1 MQDIYSPTPQG
12 TYDERRRMYLE
23 FCAADNTGGRTGLF
37 SQIGRL
43 ELGRD
48 PVNETAI
55 REGIDYVYSQQDCND
70 FTLGA
75 LLRIVYGYRSSPL
88 ISPELI
94 GEIETCLRK
103 FKYWWDQ
110 PGRDRR
116 CYHTE
121 NHQIIFHS
129 DELLAGQ
136 LFRDQTFEVSGKD
149 GQFHVDHALHLI
161 RRWFDFRERFGFS
174 EWLSNCYFEED
185 LLALVNLYDFAEDA
199 DIHRRA
205 KNMIDVIL
213 LEMAL
218 HTYRGVFGSSHGRS
232 YPRLIKGGRG
242 EDSASTTKL
251 MFGMGIFNKP
261 SALGAVPLATSG
273 YRCPPVISAIAADL
287 DGPRLMRERHS
298 LNIEDAPAHGLSYTD
313 MEDGYLYWSIQDY
326 THPAIIDLAQQT
338 RRTFG
343 VMLYEDYQPRYD
355 QLAAWAETDP
365 HVQAEPSIDCHA
377 MTEVHIQTY
386 RTPHYMLSC
395 AQDYRPGKPGYQQH
409 PWQATLGIDAVVFT
423 NHPGAEDEISR
434 PNFWGGN
441 GVLPKA
447 VQHRNVLIAMHHVPA
462 DDAFPYSHAYF
473 PRSAFDAVEKRGHW
487 ICAAKDDGYLA
498 FYSQHSVQWRAD
510 AQGAQVELRVDSP
523 DNIWVCELGSV
534 DEWGSFAAFVDAITA
549 AEIRCGDLSVVYR
562 SPSIGTVELAWNGPL
577 RVDGSE
583 IEIHNYPRFDNPYCH
598 ADFGAKVYDIAH
610 AGQHHRIDL

>member
-1 MQDIYSPTPQG
+1 MQDTYWSSPQG
-12 TYDERRRMYLE
+12 TYDERRRMYHE

-43 ELGRD
+43 ALGRE

-55 REGIDYVYSQQDCND
+55 REGIEYVYSQQDCND

-75 LLRIVYGYRSSPL
+75 LLRIVYGYRNSPL

-94 GEIETCLRK
+94 GDIEICLRK

-136 LFRDQTFEVSGKD
+136 LFREHTFEVSGKD

-199 DIHRRA
+199 DIRRRA
-205 KNMIDVIL
+205 QNMIDVIL
-213 LEMAL
+213 FEMAL

-242 EDSASTTKL
+242 EDSASTAKL
-251 MFGMGIFNKP
+251 MFGMGLFNKP
-261 SALGAVPLATSG
+261 SALGAVPLSTSS
-273 YRCPPVISAIAADL
+273 YRCPPVIAAIAADL
-287 DGPRLMRERHS
+287 DGPRLMCERHS
-298 LNIEDAPAHGLSYTD
+298 LNIEDAAAQGLSYAD
-313 MEDGYLYWSIQDY
+313 LEDGYLYWSIQDY
-326 THPAIIDLAQQT
+326 THPAVIDLAQET

-355 QLAAWAETDP
+355 QLAAWAEVDR

-377 MTEVHIQTY
+377 MTEVHVQTY

-409 PWQATLGIDAVVFT
+409 PWQATLGIDAVLFT

-473 PRSAFDAVEKRGHW
+473 PA
-487 ICAAKDDGYLA
+487 
-498 FYSQHSVQWRAD
+498 
-510 AQGAQVELRVDSP
+510 
-523 DNIWVCELGSV
+523 
-534 DEWGSFAAFVDAITA
+534 T
-549 AEIRCGDLSVVYR
+549 
-562 SPSIGTVELAWNGPL
+562 PSTRWNNT
-577 RVDGSE
+577 D
-583 IEIHNYPRFDNPYCH
+583 
-598 ADFGAKVYDIAH
+598 
-610 AGQHHRIDL
+610 IDLRGQGRRLPRLLLAAPRPLARRRRRQRD